1 MALTA
6 CYTS

>member
-6 CYTS
+6 H